1 MQLAKGL
8 KGITEEQLS
17 EVVIAYEPVWAIGT
31 GLTATPEIAE
41 DVHKYIRSW
50 FAKTYSAEAAEA
62 MRIQYGGSVTP
73 ETVDE
78 LMAQPDI
85 DGALVSVC
93 LFDEEARR
101 HDSGAVG
108 GWSFVVACTSP
119 HVGECRHAHDDKTF
133 LSFLNPFGQPS

>member
-8 KGITEEQLS
+8 KGIKEEQLS

-50 FAKTYSAEAAEA
+50 FTKTYSAKAAEA
-62 MRIQYGGSVTP
+62 MRSQYGGSVTP

-78 LMAQPDI
+78 LMSQPDI
-85 DGALVSVC
+85 DGALVSEDPRLRMNCCGVC
-93 LFDEEARR
+93 LQR
-101 HDSGAVG
+101 HTRGSV
-108 GWSFVVACTSP
+108 
-119 HVGECRHAHDDKTF
+119 
-133 LSFLNPFGQPS
+133 